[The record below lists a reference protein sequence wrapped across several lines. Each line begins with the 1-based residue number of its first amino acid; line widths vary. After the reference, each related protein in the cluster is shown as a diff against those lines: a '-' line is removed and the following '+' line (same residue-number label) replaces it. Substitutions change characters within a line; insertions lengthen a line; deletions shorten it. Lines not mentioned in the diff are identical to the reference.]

1 MKTILKV
8 ENLHIKNN
16 DVEILKNI
24 TFDVKQGEILGIV
37 GESGSGKS
45 TLIRALIQMM
55 NKNEKITVYSLDEQN
70 QLKELE
76 TTELETEEEG
86 TAKTYQRVIFILKI
100 KTYCK

>member
-1 MKTILKV
+1 MKTLLKV

-45 TLIRALIQMM
+45 TLIRA
-55 NKNEKITVYSLDEQN
+55 
-70 QLKELE
+70 
-76 TTELETEEEG
+76 
-86 TAKTYQRVIFILKI
+86 
-100 KTYCK
+100 

>member
-55 NKNEKITVYSLDEQN
+55 NKNEKITKGDIYFKNKNKKSSLF
-70 QLKELE
+70 
-76 TTELETEEEG
+76 
-86 TAKTYQRVIFILKI
+86 Y
-100 KTYCK
+100 Y

>member
-55 NKNEKITVYSLDEQN
+55 NKNEKITKGDIYFKNKKYE
-70 QLKELE
+70 
-76 TTELETEEEG
+76 
-86 TAKTYQRVIFILKI
+86 
-100 KTYCK
+100 

>member
-55 NKNEKITVYSLDEQN
+55 NKNEKITKGDIYFKNKNL
-70 QLKELE
+70 
-76 TTELETEEEG
+76 
-86 TAKTYQRVIFILKI
+86 
-100 KTYCK
+100 

>member
-55 NKNEKITVYSLDEQN
+55 KKNEKI
-70 QLKELE
+70 
-76 TTELETEEEG
+76 
-86 TAKTYQRVIFILKI
+86 
-100 KTYCK
+100 